1 MDAVLS
7 MQRLNE
13 IYEQAA
19 RFVTEQMSGIHLSAG
34 KCPMTGELCTVY
46 TYFVGNGVRS
56 GLAFCAEEGLFT
68 RLTQQ
73 MMQSEA
79 VEPQDIEDFTK
90 EYFNVLCGN
99 ITSAMY
105 EDTKIA
111 ARFQFPEFCR
121 GRYQPGDQWESWEL
135 GFHSDHDENA
145 RLVHYRSL
153 TA

>member
-1 MDAVLS
+1 MDALLT

-19 RFVTEQMSGIHLSAG
+19 RYVTEEMSGIRLSAE

-56 GLAFCAEEGLFT
+56 GLAFCAEKGLFT

-73 MMQSEA
+73 MMQSEE
-79 VEPQDIEDFTK
+79 VEPQDVEDFTK

-99 ITSAMY
+99 ITAAMY
-105 EDTKIA
+105 QDTKVA
-111 ARFQFPEFCR
+111 ARFRFPEFCR

-135 GFHSDHDENA
+135 GFHSDQDENA
-145 RLVHYRSL
+145 RLVHYKNL

>member
-19 RFVTEQMSGIHLSAG
+19 RYVTEQMSGIHLSAG

-105 EDTKIA
+105 EDTRIA
-111 ARFQFPEFCR
+111 ARFQFPEFGR
-121 GRYQPGDQWESWEL
+121 GRYQPGDQGESGAL
-135 GFHSDHDENA
+135 GFPSDHDENA